1 MHPLFASARRFGLY
15 VLAWQL
21 PALLISYLLLVSA
34 RLSVAEVLLICEPL
48 CTLYAIVC
56 LSPWYLCRVLPLRT
70 TPVWKLVG
78 EHLLAAAVIAF
89 FWMRLG
95 AALAAGL
102 SGWRPGLDTRLAPQL
117 PFLFGVGVLLY
128 SLAVALHY
136 TYIEL
141 EAGRDAV
148 RREHVARVLAREAEL
163 KALKAQINPH
173 FLFNCLNSI
182 SALTSISPEEARE
195 MCIRLSDFLR
205 NTLRL
210 GEKTAIPFAD
220 ELALVRTYLEVE
232 QVRFGSRLRVEQ
244 KIEVACEDCVVPP
257 LLLQPLVENAVKHGV
272 ASLVDG
278 GFIRIRAWC
287 EDALLRIVVEN
298 NFDPES
304 PSPKRTGLGL
314 ANVRSRI
321 ETRHGG
327 RGSMNVTVA
336 GTLHRVEVAMP
347 CEAPPTGPAQR
358 SANGRQDQSDY
369 RG

>member
-1 MHPLFASARRFGLY
+1 MHPVFTSARRLGLY

-21 PALLISYLLLVSA
+21 PAVLISYLLLAAAHMSA
-34 RLSVAEVLLICEPL
+34 LEVVLLCLPL
-48 CTLYAIVC
+48 CSLYAIVC
-56 LSPWYLCRVLPLRT
+56 LSPWYICRVLPLRL

-78 EHLLAAAVIAF
+78 NHLLAAAVIAF
-89 FWMRLG
+89 FWMRLA
-95 AALAAGL
+95 AALAHVYAD
-102 SGWRPGLDTRLAPQL
+102 WRPGLEARFAPQL
-117 PFLFGVGVLLY
+117 PFVFGVGILLY

-141 EAGRDAV
+141 EAARDAV

-163 KALKAQINPH
+163 RALKAQINPH

-182 SALTSISPEEARE
+182 SALTSIDPAQARE

-232 QVRFGSRLRVEQ
+232 QVRFGQRLRVEQ
-244 KIEVACEDCVVPP
+244 KIEPECERCVVPP

-278 GFIRIRAWC
+278 GFIRVRASC
-287 EDALLRIVVEN
+287 GQGLLRIVVEN

-304 PSPKRTGLGL
+304 PSPKRSGLGL

-321 ETRHGG
+321 ETRHGD
-327 RGSMNVTVA
+327 RGLMNVTVA
-336 GTLHRVEVAMP
+336 GTLHRVELALP
-347 CEAPPTGPAQR
+347 CEAGAGLK
-358 SANGRQDQSDY
+358 SAPQGS
-369 RG
+369 GHA

>member
-1 MHPLFASARRFGLY
+1 MHPIFNSARRLGLY
-15 VLAWQL
+15 VLVWQL
-21 PALLISYLLLVSA
+21 PAVLISYLLVA
-34 RLSVAEVLLICEPL
+34 AAHLSVMDVALLCGPL
-48 CTLYAIVC
+48 FLLYAIVC
-56 LSPWYLCRVLPLRT
+56 LSPWYVCRVLPLKT

-78 EHLLAAAVIAF
+78 NYLLAGAILAF
-89 FWMRLG
+89 FWMKLG
-95 AALAAGL
+95 AVLAHVY
-102 SGWRPGLDTRLAPQL
+102 SRSRPDLEVRLAPQL

-141 EAGRDAV
+141 ESAREAI

-182 SALTSISPEEARE
+182 STLTSIDAGQARE

-220 ELALVRTYLEVE
+220 EIGLVRTYLEVE
-232 QVRFGSRLRVEQ
+232 QVRFGSRLQVEQ
-244 KIEVACEDCVVPP
+244 KIEPGCERCVVPP

-278 GFIRIRAWC
+278 GFIHIRASC
-287 EDALLRIVVEN
+287 NQGLLRIVVEN

-304 PSPKRTGLGL
+304 PSPKRSGLGL

-321 ETRHGG
+321 ETRHGD
-327 RGSMNVTVA
+327 RGLMNVTVV
-336 GTLHRVEVAMP
+336 GTVHRVELALP
-347 CEAPPTGPAQR
+347 CEAGGAR
-358 SANGRQDQSDY
+358 SGNG
-369 RG
+369 